1 MTGEPTIKFT
11 FAIDDPELDD
21 ERRQKIANKLL
32 REIRD
37 LDEVEKADRTEDLNP
52 EAGNMSESLAA
63 TLGELQAQI
72 YWLHDAEK
80 FAELASAA
88 ATIYM
93 KLGYTQQQAEIAG
106 NLISQAYQL
115 SDDAVL
121 AQKAGNF
128 DKEMQFYD
136 QVKYKLTQVETTLV
150 YQTSIAIHQMK
161 WWMYFRHRQK
171 LQVLLHLFLQNFKA
185 VGLINLLTAIKLTYF
200 LMEIGRVHK
209 SRDIQTTKHNAIQY
223 WAELLKIKPPQYPY
237 LG

>member
-1 MTGEPTIKFT
+1 M
-11 FAIDDPELDD
+11 
-21 ERRQKIANKLL
+21 N
-32 REIRD
+32 
-37 LDEVEKADRTEDLNP
+37 
-52 EAGNMSESLAA
+52 ESLAA

-72 YWLHDAEK
+72 YWLYDAEK

-88 ATIYM
+88 STIYM
-93 KLGYTQQQAEIAG
+93 KLGYTQQQAATAG

-115 SDDAVL
+115 SDDAAN
-121 AQKAGNF
+121 AQKAGDF
-128 DKEMQFYD
+128 DKEMQFYHQAKD
-136 QVKYKLTQVETTLV
+136 KLTEVETTLV

-209 SRDIQTTKHNAIQY
+209 SRNIETTKHNAIQY